1 MSHYRIVAKMTARI
15 ATAIRRYGNTTQ
27 MVRMVKVTIR
37 QNCKKFSMVNGKT
50 ASTSSWSLL
59 KRFTRRPVG
68 VVSKKLIGLPRI

>member
-37 QNCKKFSMVNGKT
+37 EN
-50 ASTSSWSLL
+50 
-59 KRFTRRPVG
+59 
-68 VVSKKLIGLPRI
+68 